1 MIIQAL
7 SDYYRRKSENDNDS
21 VAPEGWEFKEIPF
34 LIVIDSDGVFQTIL
48 DTREGEGRKKR
59 ARAFLVPQG
68 MKKTVNISSNLLW
81 DNVEYV
87 LGANPR
93 DRNDIEKRHSAFK
106 ERIRADLQDLMNS
119 PPVSSVSSFLEKTP
133 LEQIAKHPECGEV
146 WKELLESNSFI
157 TFKVDGIEGTTIFDS
172 IRSRIRKS
180 SGISENGIC
189 LVSGE
194 HTTISRLHPAIK
206 GVRGTNT
213 SGGALVAFNLP
224 AFNSFG
230 KAQNYNAPIG
240 ESAAF
245 SYTTA
250 LNMLLGKD
258 SRNKTSSGDATIVF
272 WAEQAKPQDFNIE
285 DAFGWFVESRD
296 DPDRGVRAVRDLYDA
311 VHSGAVPLDE
321 GDRFYVLGLS
331 PNAARISVRFWR
343 QGSVREIG
351 EKILRH
357 FDDIQIVHSSKEPEH
372 LSLNQILR
380 ATALEYKMDNVRP
393 NLAGAVITSMLD
405 GTPYPRTLMQEC
417 IRRVRAEQNVN
428 RSRAG
433 ILKAFLN
440 RAPGVS
446 GKEKILVSLDRTNT
460 DIGYRLGRL
469 FAVLEKIQ
477 EEANPG
483 INATIRDRFYG
494 AASSSPV
501 AVFSQLLKLKN
512 YHLSKLGNPGR
523 RVNFEKEIMEVMS
536 EISGFPGHLTLDQQA
551 YFAIGYYHQRQDF
564 FTSKTAQQTLPN
576 I

>member
-1 MIIQAL
+1 MIIKAL
-7 SDYYRRKSENDNDS
+7 CEYYRRKSEDEHSS

-34 LIVIDSDGVFQTIL
+34 LIVIDGGGRFQTIL
-48 DTREGEGRKKR
+48 DTREGDGKKKR
-59 ARAFLVPQG
+59 ARRFLVPQG
-68 MKKTVNISSNLLW
+68 VKKTVNISSNLLW

-93 DRNDIEKRHSAFK
+93 DRSDIEKRHSAFK
-106 ERIRADLQDLMNS
+106 DRIRADAAELVDS
-119 PPVSSVSSFLEKTP
+119 PPVASVLAFLEGAP
-133 LEQIAKHPECGEV
+133 LEQIAGHPECADI
-146 WKELLESNSFI
+146 WKEAFESNAFI
-157 TFKVDGIEGTTIFDS
+157 TFKIDGAEGTTIFDS
-172 IRSRIRKS
+172 IRMRIQKS
-180 SGISENGIC
+180 AESSEEGMC
-189 LVSGE
+189 LVTGE
-194 HTTISRLHPAIK
+194 RTAISRLHPAIK

-213 SGGALVAFNLP
+213 SGGSLVAFNLS

-230 KAQNYNAPIG
+230 KTQNYNAPIG

-272 WAEQAKPQDFNIE
+272 WAEQTRPQDFDIE

-296 DPDRGVRAVRDLYDA
+296 DPDRGVRAVKGLYDA

-321 GDRFYVLGLS
+321 RDRFYVLGLS

-357 FDDIQIVHSSKEPEH
+357 FDDIQIVHGPKEPEH
-372 LSLNQILR
+372 LPLNQILR

-417 IRRVRAEQNVN
+417 IRRIRAERNVN

-446 GKEKILVSLDRTNT
+446 GKEKILVSLDRANT

-501 AVFSQLLKLKN
+501 AVFPRLLNLKN
-512 YHLSKLGNPGR
+512 HHLSKLSNPGR
-523 RVNFEKEIMEVMS
+523 RVNFEKEIMEIMN

-564 FTSKTAQQTLPN
+564 FTSKTAEKALPN